1 MMSYYTVLIA
11 LCWLSLSVLCIL
23 VHETSWISRP
33 DKRLFYMTYGII
45 ALSALAEWAGLQVS
59 GSSLPGW
66 ILAVV
71 KCADYILTP
80 MAGGAITAQMKLRSR
95 LSRALMV
102 LLAANAVFQVVA
114 AFTGWMIIIDAQNH
128 YTHGPLYGIYIAVY
142 MLVILLTGAEFQAYG
157 SAYRKQNKASLYSVL
172 LLVVIGIALQEILGG
187 EYRTAYIALTMGV
200 ALMFIHYSEFYQMT
214 AQEYIQTQHMQL
226 MKDAMSGVY
235 SRYAY
240 IKDLEHY
247 TAAGIPDLFTAFTID
262 INGLKETN
270 DSIGH
275 DAGDELISGAARC
288 IEKVVKNA
296 GRCYRTGGD
305 EFVVLAQMP
314 KEQAEAVLADLA
326 REAALWKGEKADRL
340 SFSAGFAAASDYPG
354 LTAEALIKKADQAM
368 YAEKAEYYLH
378 SGDRRRSPR

>member
-102 LLAANAVFQVVA
+102 LLAVNAVFQVVA

-142 MLVILLTGAEFQAYG
+142 MLVILLTGAEFRAYG

-247 TAAGIPDLFTAFTID
+247 TAAGIPDHFTAFTID

-296 GRCYRTGGD
+296 GHCYRTGGD

-314 KEQAEAVLADLA
+314 KEQAETVLADLA
-326 REAALWKGEKADRL
+326 REAALWKGEKAGRL